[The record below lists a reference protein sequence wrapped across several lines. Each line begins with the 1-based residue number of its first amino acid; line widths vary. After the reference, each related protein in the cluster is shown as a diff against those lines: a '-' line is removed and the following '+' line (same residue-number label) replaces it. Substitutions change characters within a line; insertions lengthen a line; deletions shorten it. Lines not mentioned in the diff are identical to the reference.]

1 MDLSPDNLYEQN
13 NYNNYPH
20 NNMRA
25 KKSRKLSPN
34 KKKSFIN
41 NNNILQFS
49 LNSIN
54 NILINNLNSSV
65 SLGFLN
71 LTNNE
76 FFPKKLNNNLYINSL
91 YDSIDYKIR
100 GNIYKQDKYTF
111 MNNFPNLSGILRNN
125 SYKNRNEI
133 KIMKFDKEIIN
144 IKNKTPIKKLNKN
157 YYLNLMRSNKD
168 NSNKYKHYKNNSEN
182 IDNNIDDENDENF
195 DIKKSKINNN
205 YDKYTIYRQCATIN
219 SKDKSRQIYQNNNL
233 NKNTFIKKISPNK
246 MYIINKTT
254 TNSKE
259 KNIRE
264 NQTKLIE
271 PKNKIVFKNKFI
283 YKDIKTEA
291 NSPKKLIIL
300 NNRKIENIIKNKNK
314 EITNNK
320 PNLIIQNKLP
330 KQIKHEHCQSYNI
343 NSYKP
348 ILKTERN
355 TYYNIN
361 NNSIINNSA
370 NNKVNNT
377 NNKNII
383 IKRNTNTNMNQINK
397 IKYLTLT
404 NIHNSKNEKNK
415 NLNIPYSPP
424 NSKLNNNNNNIEISS
439 KPKNKNKY
447 VLCNHKMIINNRQNI
462 KNVNKENKNN
472 VFNDDE
478 NSIFKVIDNTQIMT
492 PDEFNNSKNSNS
504 LTNSNK
510 LYQLN
515 GSNGTNTNQDTD
527 YNSIKKFNTNKFLTN
542 EDLMKDNYYNNSGN
556 DVNFS
561 FNNL

>member
-49 LNSIN
+49 LNAIN

-100 GNIYKQDKYTF
+100 GNIYKQDKYMF

-300 NNRKIENIIKNKNK
+300 NNKKIENIIKNKNK

-424 NSKLNNNNNNIEISS
+424 NSKLNNNNIEISS

>member
-25 KKSRKLSPN
+25 KKPRKLSPN

-49 LNSIN
+49 LNAIN

-205 YDKYTIYRQCATIN
+205 YDKYTIYRQCPTIN

-300 NNRKIENIIKNKNK
+300 NNKKIENIIKNKNK

-361 NNSIINNSA
+361 NNNIINNSA

-424 NSKLNNNNNNIEISS
+424 NSKLNNNNNIEISS

>member
-1 MDLSPDNLYEQN
+1 MDLSQESLYEQN
-13 NYNNYPH
+13 NLYNYPH
-20 NNMRA
+20 NNIRA
-25 KKSRKLSPN
+25 RKSRKSSPY
-34 KKKSFIN
+34 KKKSILN

-49 LNSIN
+49 LSAIN

-71 LTNNE
+71 LTNSD

-91 YDSIDYKIR
+91 YDSIDYKIK
-100 GNIYKQDKYTF
+100 GNIYKQDKYTLL
-111 MNNFPNLSGILRNN
+111 NKFPNLSMILRNN
-125 SYKNRNEI
+125 SYKNKNKHDI

-157 YYLNLMRSNKD
+157 YYLNLMKSNND
-168 NSNKYKHYKNNSEN
+168 NSYKNKHHKINSEN
-182 IDNNIDDENDENF
+182 IDINMDFEENEHLE
-195 DIKKSKINNN
+195 IKSPKINTNYNN
-205 YDKYTIYRQCATIN
+205 YAIYRTCETIN
-219 SKDKSRQIYQNNNL
+219 NSNDKHRQIYQNNNI
-233 NKNTFIKKISPNK
+233 NKNAYIKKISPNK
-246 MYIINKTT
+246 KYIINKTT
-254 TNSKE
+254 MNSKE
-259 KNIRE
+259 KNIKE
-264 NQTKLIE
+264 NQIKNIE
-271 PKNKIVFKNKFI
+271 PNNQVLFKNKYI
-283 YKDIKTEA
+283 YKTIQTST
-291 NSPKKLIIL
+291 NSPKKLIII
-300 NNRKIENIIKNKNK
+300 NNKTKENILKNKNK
-314 EITNNK
+314 EILNKK
-320 PNLIIQNKLP
+320 PNLILQNKLP

-348 ILKTERN
+348 NINTERN
-355 TYYNIN
+355 TYNIN
-361 NNSIINNSA
+361 S
-370 NNKVNNT
+370 

-383 IKRNTNTNMNQINK
+383 TKRNTNTNMNKLNK

-404 NIHNSKNEKNK
+404 NVNNPKTDRNK
-415 NLNIPYSPP
+415 NYNYNYNIPFSQQ
-424 NSKLNNNNNNIEISS
+424 NIKSNNNNKIEIIS

-447 VLCNHKMIINNRQNI
+447 VLYNNKTMITNKPILKNI
-462 KNVNKENKNN
+462 NKEKKNN

-492 PDEFNNSKNSNS
+492 PDEFSNSKNSNS
-504 LTNSNK
+504 LMNSNK

-556 DVNFS
+556 EINFS

>member
-49 LNSIN
+49 LNAIN

-100 GNIYKQDKYTF
+100 GNIYKQDKYMF

-144 IKNKTPIKKLNKN
+144 VKNKTPIKKLNKN

-300 NNRKIENIIKNKNK
+300 NNKKIENIIKNKNK

-424 NSKLNNNNNNIEISS
+424 NSKLNNNNNIEISS

>member
-100 GNIYKQDKYTF
+100 GNIYKQDKYMF

-300 NNRKIENIIKNKNK
+300 NNKKIENIIKNKNK

-348 ILKTERN
+348 ISKTERN

-424 NSKLNNNNNNIEISS
+424 NSKLNNNNNIEISS

>member
-1 MDLSPDNLYEQN
+1 MDLSQESLYEQN
-13 NYNNYPH
+13 NLYNYPH
-20 NNMRA
+20 NNIRA
-25 KKSRKLSPN
+25 RKSRKSSPY
-34 KKKSFIN
+34 KKKSILN

-49 LNSIN
+49 LSAIN

-71 LTNNE
+71 LTNSD

-91 YDSIDYKIR
+91 YDSIDYKIK
-100 GNIYKQDKYTF
+100 GNIYKQDKYTLL
-111 MNNFPNLSGILRNN
+111 NKFPNLSMILRNN
-125 SYKNRNEI
+125 SYKNKNKNKHDI

-157 YYLNLMRSNKD
+157 YYLNLMKSNND
-168 NSNKYKHYKNNSEN
+168 NSYKNKHHKINSEN
-182 IDNNIDDENDENF
+182 IDINMDFEENEHLE
-195 DIKKSKINNN
+195 IKSPKINNN
-205 YDKYTIYRQCATIN
+205 YNNYAIYRTCETIN
-219 SKDKSRQIYQNNNL
+219 NSNDKHRQIKQNNNI
-233 NKNTFIKKISPNK
+233 NKNAYIKKISPNK
-246 MYIINKTT
+246 KYIINKTT
-254 TNSKE
+254 MNSKE
-259 KNIRE
+259 KDIKE
-264 NQTKLIE
+264 NQIKNIE
-271 PKNKIVFKNKFI
+271 PNNQVLFKNKFI
-283 YKDIKTEA
+283 YKTIQTST
-291 NSPKKLIIL
+291 NSPKKLIII
-300 NNRKIENIIKNKNK
+300 NNKTKENILKNKNK
-314 EITNNK
+314 EIINKK
-320 PNLIIQNKLP
+320 PNLILQNKLP

-348 ILKTERN
+348 NINTERN
-355 TYYNIN
+355 TYNIN
-361 NNSIINNSA
+361 I
-370 NNKVNNT
+370 T

-383 IKRNTNTNMNQINK
+383 TKRNTNTNMKKLNK

-404 NIHNSKNEKNK
+404 NVNNPKTDRNK
-415 NLNIPYSPP
+415 NYNYNYNIPFSQQ
-424 NSKLNNNNNNIEISS
+424 NIKSNNNNKIEIIS

-447 VLCNHKMIINNRQNI
+447 VLYNNKTMITNKPILKNI
-462 KNVNKENKNN
+462 NKEKKNN

-492 PDEFNNSKNSNS
+492 PDEFSNSKNSNS
-504 LTNSNK
+504 LMNSNK

-556 DVNFS
+556 EINFS

>member
-1 MDLSPDNLYEQN
+1 MDLSQESLYEQN
-13 NYNNYPH
+13 NLYNYPH
-20 NNMRA
+20 NNIRA
-25 KKSRKLSPN
+25 RKSRKSSPY
-34 KKKSFIN
+34 KKKSILN

-49 LNSIN
+49 LSAIN

-100 GNIYKQDKYTF
+100 GNIYKQDKYMF

-219 SKDKSRQIYQNNNL
+219 SKDKSRQIYQKNNL

-300 NNRKIENIIKNKNK
+300 NNKKIENIIKNKNK

-424 NSKLNNNNNNIEISS
+424 NSKLNNNNNIEISS

>member
-34 KKKSFIN
+34 KKKSYIN

-49 LNSIN
+49 LNAIN

-100 GNIYKQDKYTF
+100 GNIYKQDKYMF

-300 NNRKIENIIKNKNK
+300 NNKKIENIIKNKNK

-424 NSKLNNNNNNIEISS
+424 NSKLNNNNNIEISS

>member
-34 KKKSFIN
+34 KKKSYIN

-49 LNSIN
+49 LNAIN

-205 YDKYTIYRQCATIN
+205 YNKYTIYRQCATIN

-300 NNRKIENIIKNKNK
+300 NNKKIENIIKNKNK

-348 ILKTERN
+348 IPKTERN

-424 NSKLNNNNNNIEISS
+424 NSKLNNNNNIEISS

>member
-34 KKKSFIN
+34 KKKSYIN

-49 LNSIN
+49 LNAIN

-300 NNRKIENIIKNKNK
+300 NNKKIENIIKNKNK

-330 KQIKHEHCQSYNI
+330 KQIKHEHFQSYNI

-361 NNSIINNSA
+361 NNNIINNSA

-424 NSKLNNNNNNIEISS
+424 NSKLNNNNNIEISS

-447 VLCNHKMIINNRQNI
+447 VLYNNKTMITNKPILKNI
-462 KNVNKENKNN
+462 NKEKKNN

-556 DVNFS
+556 EINFS

>member
-100 GNIYKQDKYTF
+100 GNIYKQDKYMF

-300 NNRKIENIIKNKNK
+300 NNKKIENIIKNKNK

-348 ILKTERN
+348 IPKTERN

-424 NSKLNNNNNNIEISS
+424 NSKLNNNNNIEISS